1 MTKMKGTYMRFI
13 SMLLMMALFSFLTVG
28 CGEKEVAV
36 VEPTPE
42 PVEEVYVEPEEP
54 MEPEAPMM
62 EVAEESYEV
71 MEGRT
76 NGPMLPIYFD
86 FDKSNIRDDQVQ
98 RLEAN
103 AAFLKDNPNIVI
115 RVEGNCD
122 ERGTNEYNMA
132 LGDRRAQSAK
142 KYLMNLGVSDS
153 QLDTIS
159 FGEEK
164 PLNYGHNELAWS
176 QNRRDDFVIM
186 SK

>member
-1 MTKMKGTYMRFI
+1 MKGPHLRFI
-13 SMLLMMALFSFLTVG
+13 SMLLMMALFSFLMVG
-28 CGEKEVAV
+28 CGEKEVPVA
-36 VEPTPE
+36 EPE
-42 PVEEVYVEPEEP
+42 PPPVTEEVYVEPEP
-54 MEPEAPMM
+54 VEPEAPAM
-62 EVAEESYEV
+62 EIAEESYEV

-98 RLEAN
+98 RIEAN

-115 RVEGNCD
+115 RIEGNCD

-142 KYLMNLGVSDS
+142 KYLANLGVSAS

-176 QNRRDDFVIM
+176 QNRRDDFVIV